1 MKVKRME
8 LLEKIES
15 EAKHRCPC
23 CRPVYKDGKLLINE
37 PPIQAGTGAHQ
48 RWIDLKD
55 YLDTNYDEV
64 KVIKNKYQ
72 LEVTAI

>member
-23 CRPVYKDGKLLINE
+23 CRPVQQDGKLLINE
-37 PPIQAGTGAHQ
+37 PPISAGKGAHQ
-48 RWIDLKD
+48 RWLKLKD
-55 YLDTNYDEV
+55 YLDTQYKDIKVV
-64 KVIKNKYQ
+64 KNRYQ
-72 LEVTAI
+72 LEVTTI